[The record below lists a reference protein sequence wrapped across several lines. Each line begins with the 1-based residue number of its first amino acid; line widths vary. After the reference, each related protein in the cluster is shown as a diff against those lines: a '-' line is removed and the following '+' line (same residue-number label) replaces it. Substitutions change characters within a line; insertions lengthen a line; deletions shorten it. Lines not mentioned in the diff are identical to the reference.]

1 LTVGAALPHKSRPST
16 EEPLSNASGMRVTDA
31 VTFFRQRG
39 ELRGSVQIVRT
50 RTPDRLRWRSAVSFV
65 TAAAAPLLGRE
76 RLRVEEPVRELVL
89 DLPDAPLRRE
99 VVLDARK
106 VGLDLDRG
114 EVLPRHTLGDLGRLA
129 FMTGTDVAQMR
140 RYVKLPDDFFAPI
153 DTAGAA
159 VIARALGEH
168 HRVRAHRLLLQLPD
182 LDAKQPRQRHEV
194 FMAERAESET
204 QTSERWAAL
213 AKALVAGSV

>member
-1 LTVGAALPHKSRPST
+1 
-16 EEPLSNASGMRVTDA
+16 MRVTDA
-31 VTFFRQRG
+31 VNFFRQRG

-50 RTPDRLRWRSAVSFV
+50 RSPDRLRWRSAVSFV

-76 RLRVEEPVRELVL
+76 RLRVEEPVREVVL
-89 DLPDAPLRRE
+89 DLPDAVLRRE

-114 EVLPRHTLGDLGRLA
+114 EVLPHHTVGDLGRLT
-129 FMTGTDVAQMR
+129 FVTGTDVVQLR
-140 RYVKLPDDFFAPI
+140 RYVRLPDDFFAPI

-159 VIARALGEH
+159 VVARALSEF

-182 LDAKQPRQRHEV
+182 PDARQPRQRHEV
-194 FMAERAESET
+194 FMAERAETESEA
-204 QTSERWAAL
+204 SDRWAAL
-213 AKALVAGSV
+213 AKSLVIGSV

>member
-1 LTVGAALPHKSRPST
+1 
-16 EEPLSNASGMRVTDA
+16 MRVTDA
-31 VTFFRQRG
+31 VTYFRQRG

-50 RTPDRLRWRSAVSFV
+50 RSPDRLRWRSAVSFV

-76 RLRVEEPVRELVL
+76 RLRVEEPVREVIL
-89 DLPDAPLRRE
+89 DLPDATLRRE

-114 EVLPRHTLGDLGRLA
+114 EVLPHHTVGDLGRLT
-129 FMTGTDVAQMR
+129 FVTGTDVSQLR
-140 RYVKLPDDFFAPI
+140 RYVRLPDDFFAPI

-159 VIARALGEH
+159 VVARALSEF

-182 LDAKQPRQRHEV
+182 PDAREPRQRHQV
-194 FMAERAESET
+194 FMAERAETESEA
-204 QTSERWAAL
+204 SGRWAAL
-213 AKALVAGSV
+213 AKSLVAGSV